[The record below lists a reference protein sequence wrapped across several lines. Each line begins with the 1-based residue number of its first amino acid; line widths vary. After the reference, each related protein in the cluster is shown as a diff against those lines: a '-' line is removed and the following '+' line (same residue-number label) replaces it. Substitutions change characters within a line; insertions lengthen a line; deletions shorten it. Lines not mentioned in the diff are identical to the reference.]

1 MILPTTFEPGQE
13 ATFTFRFCN
22 KNILNIIPSSSS
34 IMCVTN
40 IIVALSYDFIWI
52 IIEDVTGCSRMGKPN

>member
-22 KNILNIIPSSSS
+22 KNILNIILSSSS
-34 IMCVTN
+34 MCVTN
-40 IIVALSYDFIWI
+40 IIIALSYEFIWI
-52 IIEDVTGCSRMGKPN
+52 IIEDDTGCFRMGKPN